1 MTRSPPSPA
10 RAPPPAQAPA
20 APGRPHSPDGPSS
33 RTVTLDASKKKVKK
47 GKKVKLSGDLSAAQ
61 DVAGCESGQTVELQ
75 VKGSRDRSFK
85 ARAQLKTDVT
95 GGFSTKQK
103 VKKTAEYRAVIA
115 GTPACAAAESTATK
129 VKAKKRKKRRA

>member
-1 MTRSPPSPA
+1 MSPGANRA
-10 RAPPPAQAPA
+10 R
-20 APGRPHSPDGPSS
+20 RWSCS
-33 RTVTLDASKKKVKK
+33 
-47 GKKVKLSGDLSAAQ
+47 
-61 DVAGCESGQTVELQ
+61 
-75 VKGSRDRSFK
+75 VKGRRDRSFK

-115 GTPACAAAESTATK
+115 GTSACAAAESTATK